1 MNERDQHGPRR
12 VRSPLPLRCFPVRR
26 AAESRLF
33 AEPLGSAPWRL
44 FAEMATM
51 GPRSMGTPNL
61 VIGPAP
67 TRSSQV
73 AAHPILAEGDAD
85 RNAGGSAPKYALPLA
100 RASLRLT
107 HAAEL
112 GNVSPDVITALTS
125 TKPEGPRRRF
135 RGKKRYFRR
144 VIREA
149 KSFRIKPGHGQWW
162 DLWHYHAD
170 WPGWGNIRWRYRR
183 EHIRA
188 LAAVFEH
195 IARSADRFT
204 TPFQTWIFLCGSDA
218 GQDAT
223 YLHTPNENQTPFPI
237 GLADEMTWGHQALQP
252 FFTALLPHLPLRIGE
267 SCVFDEFAELPRVV
281 SSFFI
286 YSPAVGVPLESA

>member
-1 MNERDQHGPRR
+1 M
-12 VRSPLPLRCFPVRR
+12 
-26 AAESRLF
+26 
-33 AEPLGSAPWRL
+33 
-44 FAEMATM
+44 
-51 GPRSMGTPNL
+51 
-61 VIGPAP
+61 
-67 TRSSQV
+67 
-73 AAHPILAEGDAD
+73 
-85 RNAGGSAPKYALPLA
+85 
-100 RASLRLT
+100 
-107 HAAEL
+107 
-112 GNVSPDVITALTS
+112 ITALTS

-144 VIREA
+144 VSRDA
-149 KSFRIKPGHGQWW
+149 STFRIEPGQGEWW

-204 TPFQTWIFLCGSDA
+204 
-218 GQDAT
+218 
-223 YLHTPNENQTPFPI
+223 
-237 GLADEMTWGHQALQP
+237 
-252 FFTALLPHLPLRIGE
+252 
-267 SCVFDEFAELPRVV
+267 PRVV